1 MKINLNDMVKFRLT
15 QHGRDI
21 LSFKRYEYDCQTSF
35 LPCNRDLFNPDIYY
49 PDIYYYPHVIEKDGY
64 CYMQLW
70 EFMHTFGEYMVL
82 SVGDMCIEGNELI
95 FEEVSDG

>member
-1 MKINLNDMVKFRLT
+1 MTVNLNDMIKFRLT

-21 LSFKRYEYDCQTSF
+21 LSFKRYEYACQTSV
-35 LPCNRDLFNPDIYY
+35 LARNWEPFNPDMYQ
-49 PDIYYYPHVIEKDGY
+49 YPHVIEKDGY

-82 SVGDMCIEGNELI
+82 GVNDMCVEGNELI

>member
-1 MKINLNDMVKFRLT
+1 MTVNLNDMVKFRLT

-21 LSFKRYEYDCQTSF
+21 LSFKQYEYACQTSV
-35 LPCNRDLFNPDIYY
+35 LACNPERFILSPDMYQ
-49 PDIYYYPHVIEKDGY
+49 YPHVIKKDGY

-82 SVGDMCIEGNELI
+82 GVNDMCVEGNELI
-95 FEEVSDG
+95 FEEETDG

>member
-21 LSFKRYEYDCQTSF
+21 LSFKRYEYACQTSV
-35 LPCNRDLFNPDIYY
+35 LAWSPERFNPDMYQ
-49 PDIYYYPHVIEKDGY
+49 YPHVIEKDGY
-64 CYMQLW
+64 CYMQFW

-82 SVGDMCIEGNELI
+82 GVNDMCIEDNELI
-95 FEEVSDG
+95 FEEETDG